1 MLRENFVNAS
11 TFDSFNLWAKHFE
24 ICSVHKMLFL
34 WSKLNGWLSWNVPDF
49 RFTIEWNQTLVR
61 DVIMI
66 KASNRK
72 LIFDKSHVGLPIRM
86 CTCQHA
92 MNTNYDHFNLT
103 IPDIWWFP
111 LLLLRFRL
119 LFNFFSSAWFGLGE
133 LNWTCTF
140 WNENTHR
147 PSTHTSKW
155 KPQAGIKHT
164 HNIRVHFAF
173 RISHFHVKHSHVCY
187 VIGSASQQ
195 QRGRE
200 RLHSD
205 YSLQFYWVAEMWQ
218 SMTSTY
224 DMEKPKTAQFS
235 LSWLS
240 LPNNEPKV
248 IRFIFFT
255 LSLFRLHRSPNA
267 EVLQWKMYKQQQ
279 FI

>member
-49 RFTIEWNQTLVR
+49 RFTNEWNQTLVR

-119 LFNFFSSAWFGLGE
+119 LFNFFSSACFGLGE

-173 RISHFHVKHSHVCY
+173 SRETFTRLLCNRLHKP
-187 VIGSASQQ
+187 ATE
-195 QRGRE
+195 RE
-200 RLHSD
+200 R
-205 YSLQFYWVAEMWQ
+205 E
-218 SMTSTY
+218 
-224 DMEKPKTAQFS
+224 TA
-235 LSWLS
+235 
-240 LPNNEPKV
+240 
-248 IRFIFFT
+248 
-255 LSLFRLHRSPNA
+255 FRLLTTILLGSWNVTIYDKHVWYGKTKNGTIFAVVVIFA
-267 EVLQWKMYKQQQ
+267 EQRTESY
-279 FI
+279 

>member
-1 MLRENFVNAS
+1 MSVCQFGCVPANMPWTQITTILTSQFQ
-11 TFDSFNLWAKHFE
+11 TFDGSLFYYSALACYSISFPRL
-24 ICSVHKMLFL
+24 
-34 WSKLNGWLSWNVPDF
+34 
-49 RFTIEWNQTLVR
+49 
-61 DVIMI
+61 
-66 KASNRK
+66 
-72 LIFDKSHVGLPIRM
+72 GL
-86 CTCQHA
+86 
-92 MNTNYDHFNLT
+92 
-103 IPDIWWFP
+103 
-111 LLLLRFRL
+111 
-119 LFNFFSSAWFGLGE
+119 AWV
-133 LNWTCTF
+133 NWTGHAHSETKI
-140 WNENTHR
+140 
-147 PSTHTSKW
+147 HTDH
-155 KPQAGIKHT
+155 PYTPIT
-164 HNIRVHFAF
+164 YVF
-173 RISHFHVKHSHVCY
+173 ISHFHVKHSHVCY
-187 VIGSASQQ
+187 VIGSTSQQ

>member
-1 MLRENFVNAS
+1 MSVCQFGCVPANMPWTQITTILTSQFQ
-11 TFDSFNLWAKHFE
+11 TFDGSLFYYSALACYSISFPRL
-24 ICSVHKMLFL
+24 
-34 WSKLNGWLSWNVPDF
+34 
-49 RFTIEWNQTLVR
+49 
-61 DVIMI
+61 
-66 KASNRK
+66 
-72 LIFDKSHVGLPIRM
+72 GL
-86 CTCQHA
+86 
-92 MNTNYDHFNLT
+92 
-103 IPDIWWFP
+103 
-111 LLLLRFRL
+111 
-119 LFNFFSSAWFGLGE
+119 AWV
-133 LNWTCTF
+133 NWTGHAHSETKIHTDHPHTRR
-140 WNENTHR
+140 NESH
-147 PSTHTSKW
+147 
-155 KPQAGIKHT
+155 KPALSIPIT
-164 HNIRVHFAF
+164 YVF
-173 RISHFHVKHSHVCY
+173 ISHFHVKHSHVCY
-187 VIGSASQQ
+187 VIGSTSQQ

-267 EVLQWKMYKQQQ
+267 KVLQWKMYKQQQ